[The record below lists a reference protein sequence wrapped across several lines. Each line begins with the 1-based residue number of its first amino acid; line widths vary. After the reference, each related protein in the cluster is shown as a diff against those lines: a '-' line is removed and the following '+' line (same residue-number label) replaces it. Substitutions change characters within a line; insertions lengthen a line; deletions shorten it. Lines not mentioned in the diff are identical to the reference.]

1 MGEQMEGSYM
11 TVKPLG
17 GIRVVELATFVAA
30 PSAGAIMADLGADV
44 IKIEP
49 PSGDTYRGLMRQ
61 PKIDGQ
67 RVDFDAA
74 FAVDNRGKRSLA
86 LDVTTEA
93 GQSIMHR
100 LVATAQIFVCNML
113 PARQQRY
120 RFDPESLKAVNPSLV
135 HATLTGYGTKGDEA
149 DRPGFDVTAYFA
161 RGGFA
166 DMSSDP
172 DTGEPSRFPQ
182 AAGDH
187 SSGLALLSGVL
198 AALRLAERTGEFQ
211 VVETS
216 LLANSLW
223 AIAGDVSTALI
234 DGRRPTARNR
244 HEVLNA
250 AVNTY
255 RCGDGRWILVN
266 VPVPAGFPA
275 FCRQLDLEWVLD
287 DERFGTPRDRFRNMA
302 ELVEIIDER
311 MLAKPASEW
320 GRLLDEENI
329 VWAPV
334 QSLDEVAKDKQI
346 RANGYV
352 VPLTHRLDVSGDAP
366 IVTDGDSGDIG
377 VPIETVAVPFKLAGA
392 EVAPGGPVPA
402 PGADTRAVLAELGF
416 DDAAIDELR
425 RTGVLEG

>member
-1 MGEQMEGSYM
+1 MQARAM
-11 TVKPLG
+11 TAKPLD
-17 GIRVVELATFVAA
+17 GIRVVELASFVAA

-49 PSGDTYRGLMRQ
+49 PAGDTYRGLMRQ

-67 RVDFDAA
+67 RVEFDAA

-86 LDVTTEA
+86 LDVTTES

-100 LVATAQIFVCNML
+100 LVATAQVFVCNML

-120 RFDPESLKAVNPSLV
+120 RFDPDSLKAVNPSLV

-172 DTGEPSRFPQ
+172 DTGQPSRFPQ

-234 DGRRPTARNR
+234 DGRRPSARNR

-266 VPVPAGFPA
+266 MPVPASFPA
-275 FCRQLDLEWVLD
+275 FCRQLEIEWVLD
-287 DERFGTPRDRFRNMA
+287 DDRFATPRDRFRNMA
-302 ELVEIIDER
+302 DLVSIIDDR
-311 MLAKPASEW
+311 MLAKPAAEW

-352 VPLTHRLDVSGDAP
+352 VPLTHHLDLSGVSP
-366 IVTDGDSGDIG
+366 VVTDGTNGDIG
-377 VPIETVAVPFKLAGA
+377 VPIETVAVPIKMAG
-392 EVAPGGPVPA
+392 VDVSPSGPVPTI
-402 PGADTRAVLAELGF
+402 GADSRAVLSELGL
-416 DDAAIDELR
+416 DDATIEELR
-425 RTGVLEG
+425 QAGILGSD

>member
-1 MGEQMEGSYM
+1 M
-11 TVKPLG
+11 TVKPLDG
-17 GIRVVELATFVAA
+17 VRVVEMASFVAA

-49 PSGDTYRGLMRQ
+49 PTGDTYRGLMRQ
-61 PKIDGQ
+61 PKLDG
-67 RVDFDAA
+67 RKIDFDAA

-86 LDVTTEA
+86 VDVTTEA
-93 GQSIMHR
+93 GQAIMHR
-100 LVATAQIFVCNML
+100 LVATAQVFVCNML
-113 PARQQRY
+113 PSRQQRY
-120 RFDPESLKAVNPSLV
+120 RFDPDSLRAVNPSLV
-135 HATLTGYGTKGDEA
+135 HATLTGYGTKGEEA

-172 DTGEPSRFPQ
+172 DTGQPSRFPQ

-187 SSGLALLSGVL
+187 SSGLALLAGVL

-244 HEVLNA
+244 HEALNA

-255 RCGDGRWILVN
+255 RCGDGVWLLVN
-266 VPVPAGFPA
+266 MPVPETFPT
-275 FCRQLDLEWVLD
+275 FCRQLGLEWVLD
-287 DERFGTPRDRFRNMA
+287 EERFATPRDRYRNMA
-302 ELVEIIDER
+302 ELVPIIDQQ
-311 MLAKPASEW
+311 LLTKTAAEW

-334 QSLDEVAKDKQI
+334 QPLDEVVKDKQI
-346 RANGYV
+346 RANGYM
-352 VPLTHRLDVSGDAP
+352 VPLAHRLDTSGDEP
-366 IVTDGDSGDIG
+366 TVSDGDLG
-377 VPIETVAVPFKLAGA
+377 VPIETVAVPIKIAGVD
-392 EVAPGGPVPA
+392 VAPGGPVPSV
-402 PGADTRAVLAELGF
+402 GSDSRNVLTELGF
-416 DDAAIDELR
+416 DDDEIDRLAA
-425 RTGVLEG
+425 EGFIAAD